1 VLDKLLALNHYRY
14 RQEVER
20 GLHAKKGRTAPKK
33 RVSSAQPQEPD
44 ALF

>member
-20 GLHAKKGRTAPKK
+20 GLHAKRGRIAPRK
-33 RVSSAQPQEPD
+33 RARSAQPQEPD